1 MIIAKEKKASNI
13 IEFVLYMW
21 QIEDLIRSF
30 KFDFDAID
38 QTIISQFQV
47 DPATNKEIKDWY
59 TGLIDQMKTEKIQEK
74 GHLISMQNLVN
85 DLNEL
90 HLYLIQKKN
99 TEYLQ
104 YYSWAK
110 SHIDELFKL
119 SKSVEQNEIESGL
132 NGLYGYLLLKLQ
144 KREVTKA
151 TQESIEAISK
161 MMAFLN
167 KIYFQVEKGEMELIP
182 E

>member
-1 MIIAKEKKASNI
+1 
-13 IEFVLYMW
+13 
-21 QIEDLIRSF
+21 
-30 KFDFDAID
+30 
-38 QTIISQFQV
+38 
-47 DPATNKEIKDWY
+47 
-59 TGLIDQMKTEKIQEK
+59 
-74 GHLISMQNLVN
+74 
-85 DLNEL
+85 
-90 HLYLIQKKN
+90 LYLIQKKN